1 MGPDGVH
8 PRILKELSDELA
20 TPFHNLFSQSIS
32 SGSLSSLWKQA
43 IVTPIHQSGDR
54 LNPVNYRPIGLIS
67 IPCKFWSVLVQAAI
81 LGHLFRNNLLTPSQH
96 GFLPQRSCTTN
107 LLIFMDSLT
116 QAKEDGLI
124 TDAVFFDFA
133 KAFDEVPHSLLLFK
147 LHAYGI
153 RGNLLS
159 WISNFLKG
167 RTFRVRIGST
177 LSSPATQ

>member
-1 MGPDGVH
+1 M
-8 PRILKELSDELA
+8 K
-20 TPFHNLFSQSIS
+20 
-32 SGSLSSLWKQA
+32 
-43 IVTPIHQSGDR
+43 
-54 LNPVNYRPIGLIS
+54 
-67 IPCKFWSVLVQAAI
+67 AAI

-96 GFLPQRSCTTN
+96 GFLPQRSCTTY

-116 QAKEDGLI
+116 QAEEDGLI

-159 WISNFLKG
+159 WISNFLRG
-167 RTFRVRIGST
+167 PTFRVGIGST
-177 LSSPATQ
+177 LSSPATVSSGVPQGSVPRPSTIPYLCQRPPRKSSPTVPCYMLMTSRSGARVIRTPFKWTLMPYFNGLRYGSSP